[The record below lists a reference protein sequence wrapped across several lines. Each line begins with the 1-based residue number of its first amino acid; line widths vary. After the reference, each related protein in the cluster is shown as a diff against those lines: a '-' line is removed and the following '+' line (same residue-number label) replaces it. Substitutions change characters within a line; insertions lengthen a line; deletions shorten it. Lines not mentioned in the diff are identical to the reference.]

1 MLTGGE
7 SQIDDGKQQIPFQ
20 GLFAFNEKG
29 KSINCFSRTFTLAK
43 KRIFKD
49 LRDWNIS
56 ITNGR
61 LIFFYFFRFKNTKVL
76 RTFETVI
83 FRIFL
88 SSLHYVEFCHPSIFV
103 NVFFLSIH
111 AKDMIFVKKI
121 TIFSISP
128 LVTFW

>member
-7 SQIDDGKQQIPFQ
+7 SQIDNGKQQIPFQ

-43 KRIFKD
+43 KKNFKD
-49 LRDWNIS
+49 LNIRNIF

-83 FRIFL
+83 FWIFF
-88 SSLHYVEFCHPSIFV
+88 YQVC
-103 NVFFLSIH
+103 
-111 AKDMIFVKKI
+111 I
-121 TIFSISP
+121 T
-128 LVTFW
+128 